1 MEFDVRTL
9 FPKIYDDYIEIDE
22 ISKNENLLFKNAK
35 EETERVRNNTFV
47 SQCDEQGIKE
57 YESFMQIIP
66 DANRESLEFRKQR
79 VINRLTTKPPFTIKF
94 LEEKLDTLI
103 GKDKWTLIKDYN
115 NFRVIIE
122 SSAANQ
128 QWFEEISVTMNL
140 IKPCNIVFINV
151 PLLET
156 TITAGEMISYA
167 TAQYNYLLGVS
178 FILNKTPFGE
188 YVDKGVIKTESTKSL
203 ELKMLADLASAL
215 ISNINKVRINDNIE
229 ISEFSI
235 KETEDNKATLV
246 FDVVPT
252 EELKEITE
260 IKVLNADNE
269 ILSKNTVY
277 IPLAEPVTIK
287 HIFTVREV

>member
-1 MEFDVRTL
+1 MEFDVRSL
-9 FPKIYDDYIEIDE
+9 FPKVYDDYIEIDE
-22 ISKNENLLFKNAK
+22 ISKIENLLFKNAK
-35 EETERVRNNTFV
+35 EETEHIRNNTFV
-47 SQCDEQGIKE
+47 SQCDELGIKE

-66 DANRESLEFRKQR
+66 DTKRENLEFRKQR

-128 QWFEEISVTMNL
+128 QWFEEISVTMNS

-156 TITAGEMISYA
+156 TITAGEIISYA

-203 ELKMLADLASAL
+203 ELKLLSDLASAL
-215 ISNINKVRINDNIE
+215 ISNINKIRINDNVE
-229 ISEFSI
+229 ISDFSI
-235 KETEDNKATLV
+235 KEAEENKATLV

-252 EELKEITE
+252 IELKEITE